1 MSLFAI
7 GDTHLS
13 LGTNKPMDI
22 FRGWQDY
29 VQRLEKNW
37 RAVVSSEDTV
47 IIPGDVS
54 WAMQLGNALADF
66 RFLDELPGRK
76 ILMKGNHDYW
86 WTTMRKMQ
94 DFLEENG
101 LLSIKILH
109 NNAYRVGDFS
119 ICGTR
124 GWFFDATD
132 AQPDKVLL
140 REVQRLKTS
149 IAAGRALGGEPLVFL
164 HYPPVTRTQRCEPI
178 LEALHA
184 ENIRR
189 CYYAHLHS
197 TAIGTAFQGELEGIH
212 FSLVSSDSL
221 GFCPKLIEK
230 IKS

>member
-13 LGTNKPMDI
+13 LGANKPMDI

-37 RAVVSSEDTV
+37 RAVLSSEDTV
-47 IIPGDVS
+47 IITVDDS
-54 WAMQLGNALADF
+54 LAMQIGTALADF

-101 LLSIKILH
+101 LLSMKILH

-197 TAIGTAFQGELEGIH
+197 AAIGAAFQGELEGIH